1 MARNERGRHLDKSTR
16 NHLSALDAYIQEQAE
31 AAKPKQPDEFTLNEY
46 ISKMAANGLEIT
58 ESSAN
63 RQTSKLVA
71 QGKISKRAIT
81 LNGTKTN
88 LFRFI

>member
-1 MARNERGRHLDKSTR
+1 MEHQKRKRNMVKS
-16 NHLSALDAYIQEQAE
+16 NGNPLAALDAFIKSEAE

-63 RQTSKLVA
+63 KQTSKLVA
-71 QGKISKRAIT
+71 QGKIIKRSIAI
-81 LNGTKTN
+81 NGHRTN
-88 LFRFI
+88 LFRFV